1 MKKYLKTSRVARRAV
16 LLAVIPALFL
26 AGCGQRTECEK
37 SIDTAMGTVISQ
49 TVYLTGKSVIT
60 TKGEMNGKITS
71 IVLEKLNDLEQQEL
85 SWRLEG
91 TEVAQINAAAGA
103 GQTPVSPKMAG
114 WLERC
119 LQISGESAG
128 ALDVSIGRLSRLWDI
143 DTWAAVEDPQDYE
156 LPGQE
161 EITRALATT
170 GWQKIRLEQQ
180 TDGTA
185 LVSIPAEM
193 QLDLGAVGKGAALDE
208 IRGTL
213 EEHPEVSGA
222 VISVGG
228 SILTYGSKPEGGD
241 WQIAVT
247 DPLDPS
253 GSVGILTLGGGYCVS
268 TSGDYEV
275 YVEVDGVRY
284 HHILDPRTGAPA
296 RSDVAG
302 VTIVTKDGFLSDA
315 LSTACFVLGQES
327 GQKLLEKY
335 EAEGLFI
342 DHEGTITMTE
352 GMQQYFH
359 LSNAGK

>member
-1 MKKYLKTSRVARRAV
+1 MKKYLKTSRAMCRAV
-16 LLAVIPALFL
+16 LFTMIPALFL
-26 AGCGQRTECEK
+26 GGCGQQTECEK

-49 TVYLTGKSVIT
+49 TVYVTENSAT
-60 TKGEMNGKITS
+60 TTNGKTDNKITDD
-71 IVLEKLNDLEQQEL
+71 VLRELNDLEQNEL
-85 SWRLEG
+85 SWRLESA
-91 TEVAQINAAAGA
+91 EVARINAAAGE
-103 GQTPVSPKMAG
+103 GQIQVSPAMAG

-119 LQISGESAG
+119 LQISEQTGG
-128 ALDVSIGRLSRLWDI
+128 AFDVSIGRLSRLWDI
-143 DTWAAVEDPQDYE
+143 DTWATADDPQDYE

-161 EITRALATT
+161 EIAQALTT
-170 GWQKIRLEQQ
+170 AGWQKIGLEQQ
-180 TDGTA
+180 ADGA

-193 QLDLGAVGKGAALDE
+193 QLDLGAVGKGVALDE

-213 EEHPEVSGA
+213 EARPEVCGA

-228 SILTYGSKPEGGD
+228 SILTYGSKPEGGA

-253 GSVGILTLGGGYCVS
+253 QSVGILTLEGGYCVS
-268 TSGDYEV
+268 TSGDYER
-275 YVEVDGVRY
+275 YVRVDGVRY
-284 HHILDPRTGAPA
+284 HHILDPRTGSPA

-315 LSTACFVLGQES
+315 LSTACFVLGSEE
-327 GQKLLEKY
+327 GQKLLKKY
-335 EAEGLFI
+335 DAEALFI

-359 LSNAGK
+359 LSNSQK